1 MQNFNFRFVRLLFMA
16 AVFIMSACSK
26 VGGGQLSSP
35 QFIQAEELLDSP
47 YTLAFSWLGV
57 ENADSYEYSLFSSD
71 DEKTPIA
78 SGQTAETGV
87 LFVAEGELQLYSG
100 VKYI

>member
-57 ENADSYEYSLFSSD
+57 ENADSYEYALFRG
-71 DEKTPIA
+71 
-78 SGQTAETGV
+78 SGGRDRSC
-87 LFVAEGELQLYSG
+87 SG
-100 VKYI
+100 ARS